1 MNSSD
6 ERAGA
11 DRPTCPPAGPV
22 PVGWERK
29 VQEGSV
35 CYISPSGTALT
46 SLEQTRAYLLAD
58 GTCKCGLEC
67 PLNMHKV
74 FNFDPGAVVAGRGA
88 PGVQGQQDMTKLCN
102 HRRKTVAMAT
112 LYRSMEGAPGPGSRR
127 PGAGPGLSP
136 LFPAGGRPA
145 VPPGA
150 GVPPPGTVSSF
161 PRAPPR
167 AKTPEAAPAGDRLV
181 PPPFPRPRDVFPGA
195 NGSPESR
202 PPPSPRFGRR
212 LPPPDAAAA
221 PRGPAGRTSARTAP
235 SPAGARENPAPPEP
249 GGPGP
254 CPAAAN
260 GAPQAGKDDSP
271 VSDALTNQS
280 SNNPPVPL
288 DAAPEGRGFLGLP
301 LGQLLAPP
309 AGTAFPASSL
319 LSAAAKAQLGGPDPA
334 PPPST
339 LPPRPLAP
347 NVLLSVAGERGLG
360 KAARRPRRPDPEDPA
375 ARRLPPAAGAEP
387 KGTTSPAPGQPL
399 AALLSLLG
407 AQGGPGGHGGPLAPL
422 PAGDGSPCP
431 GTGLLPACQDFNS
444 QLLGLFGQLAASSEP
459 TSGTPPQPKAPSHS
473 SAPGAATS
481 PAVTKGPLALGAG
494 SGGEEAAGGALGCPL
509 PPTAA
514 AAAEPVAF
522 VGQEQ
527 ALALGGSLPPGLL
540 LGTLPF
546 SVALG
551 QHPPAPGGDPEGP
564 SLPSLLAASLLPGQ
578 PPVPLLPLGVPLP
591 ALDLLPPPPGALL
604 SALLPLAPAG
614 EKGPEAAAPGPE
626 GFPALP
632 DGPLLFSA
640 LPASLALD
648 PALLAAGLGPPESSP
663 GAPPSGL
670 GSPPA
675 APTSTGAPPTT
686 TEAPRGEGRAP
697 DGPPGPPG
705 HLHPLGPQLGSSLL
719 GATLLGD
726 LPALSPLLQH
736 QPLLP
741 PPGLPPGAGQGP
753 LLGAASPLAC
763 LLQSLQ
769 LGPGFG
775 PPEKPAMLSGP
786 GARGSPSPPDRPEG
800 PPSALEPPAPSR
812 AEAGGASPRGGTR
825 GGPGS
830 RPSLKRGRRRAEGL
844 NGETPAPRGPPS
856 TKSPRRGA
864 GRGRG
869 GWGAR
874 RHFNGQAG
882 DGGEKGAPPAAP
894 PAPHPAWRCNGD
906 IPAAERQLKA
916 EEIKGNSLRLRPSRR
931 GRRRKASAPRPS
943 ARVETPRGR
952 GLSTEPG
959 AGPACNV
966 PPQVD
971 PALARRPRPG
981 RPVKNRR
988 RKLLT

>member
-1 MNSSD
+1 
-6 ERAGA
+6 
-11 DRPTCPPAGPV
+11 
-22 PVGWERK
+22 
-29 VQEGSV
+29 
-35 CYISPSGTALT
+35 
-46 SLEQTRAYLLAD
+46 
-58 GTCKCGLEC
+58 
-67 PLNMHKV
+67 MHKV
-74 FNFDPGAVVAGRGA
+74 FNFDPGAAVAGRGA
-88 PGVQGQQDMTKLCN
+88 PGTQGQQDMTKLCN

-127 PGAGPGLSP
+127 PGTGPGLSP

-145 VPPGA
+145 VPPG
-150 GVPPPGTVSSF
+150 VPPPGAVGSF
-161 PRAPPR
+161 PRAPTR

-202 PPPSPRFGRR
+202 PPPPSPRFGRR
-212 LPPPDAAAA
+212 LPPPDAAVA
-221 PRGPAGRTSARTAP
+221 PRPPAEDARSHRPVGRTSARAAP
-235 SPAGARENPAPPEP
+235 SPVGAGESPEP
-249 GGPGP
+249 GGPGLGP

-260 GAPQAGKDDSP
+260 GAPQVGKDDSP
-271 VSDALTNQS
+271 VSGALTNQS
-280 SNNPPVPL
+280 SNNLPVPL

-309 AGTAFPASSL
+309 AGTPFPASSL
-319 LSAAAKAQLGGPDPA
+319 LSAAAKAQLGGPDPV

-347 NVLLSVAGERGLG
+347 DVLLSVAGERSLG
-360 KAARRPRRPDPEDPA
+360 KAARRPRRLHPEDPA
-375 ARRLPPAAGAEP
+375 ARRAPPAPGAEP
-387 KGTTSPAPGQPL
+387 KGLPAPGQPL

-407 AQGGPGGHGGPLAPL
+407 AQGGPGGHGGPPAPP
-422 PAGDGSPCP
+422 PAGDGGAPCP

-444 QLLGLFGQLAASSEP
+444 QLLGLFGQLAASSEA
-459 TSGTPPQPKAPSHS
+459 TSGTPPQPKH

-481 PAVTKGPLALGAG
+481 PAITKGPPALGAS

-509 PPTAA
+509 PPA

-591 ALDLLPPPPGALL
+591 ALDLLPAPGTLL

-614 EKGPEAAAPGPE
+614 EKGAEAAAAAAASPE
-626 GFPALP
+626 GYPALP
-632 DGPLLFSA
+632 DAPLLFSA

-648 PALLAAGLGPPESSP
+648 PALLAAGLGPPESTP

-670 GSPPA
+670 ASPPA

-697 DGPPGPPG
+697 DGPPGTPG
-705 HLHPLGPQLGSSLL
+705 RLHPLGPQLGSSLV

-726 LPALSPLLQH
+726 LPALSPLLQN

-741 PPGLPPGAGQGP
+741 PALPPLGLALGPGQGP

-775 PPEKPAMLSGP
+775 PPEKPATLSGP
-786 GARGSPSPPDRPEG
+786 SAGGPPSPPGCPEG
-800 PPSALEPPAPSR
+800 PLSALEPPAPSR
-812 AEAGGASPRGGTR
+812 AEAGSASPGGGAR

-830 RPSLKRGRRRAEGL
+830 RPSLKRGRRRRAEGL

-916 EEIKGNSLRLRPSRR
+916 EEIKGSSLRLRPSRR

-943 ARVETPRGR
+943 ARLETPRGR
-952 GLSTEPG
+952 GLSAEPG
-959 AGPACNV
+959 AGPA
-966 PPQVD
+966 VD

>member
-11 DRPTCPPAGPV
+11 DRPACPPAGPV

-29 VQEGSV
+29 VEEGSV

-88 PGVQGQQDMTKLCN
+88 PGAQGQQDMTKLCN

-112 LYRSMEGAPGPGSRR
+112 LYRSMEGTPGPGSRR
-127 PGAGPGLSP
+127 PGTGPGLSP
-136 LFPAGGRPA
+136 LFPVGGRPA

-150 GVPPPGTVSSF
+150 VGSF
-161 PRAPPR
+161 PRAPAR
-167 AKTPEAAPAGDRLV
+167 AKTPEAAPAGDRLI

-202 PPPSPRFGRR
+202 PPPSPHFGRR
-212 LPPPDAAAA
+212 LPPPDAVAA
-221 PRGPAGRTSARTAP
+221 PRAPTEDARSHRPAGRTSARAAP
-235 SPAGARENPAPPEP
+235 SPPEP

-254 CPAAAN
+254 CPAATN
-260 GAPQAGKDDSP
+260 GTPQAGKDDSP

-309 AGTAFPASSL
+309 AGTPFPASSL
-319 LSAAAKAQLGGPDPA
+319 LSAAAKAQLGAPGGPDPA

-347 NVLLSVAGERGLG
+347 NALLSVVGERGLG
-360 KAARRPRRPDPEDPA
+360 KAARRPRRPDAEDPV
-375 ARRLPPAAGAEP
+375 ARRVLTAGAEP
-387 KGTTSPAPGQPL
+387 KGTPPPAPGQPL

-407 AQGGPGGHGGPLAPL
+407 AQGSPGGHGGPLAPL
-422 PAGDGSPCP
+422 PAGDSSPCP
-431 GTGLLPACQDFNS
+431 GTGLLPSCQDFNN
-444 QLLGLFGQLAASSEP
+444 QLLGLFGQLATSSEP
-459 TSGTPPQPKAPSHS
+459 TSGTPPQPKAPSHN
-473 SAPGAATS
+473 SAPGVTAS
-481 PAVTKGPLALGAG
+481 PAITKGPPALGAG
-494 SGGEEAAGGALGCPL
+494 SGGEGATGGALGCPL
-509 PPTAA
+509 PP
-514 AAAEPVAF
+514 AAEPVAF

-591 ALDLLPPPPGALL
+591 TLDLLPPPGALL

-614 EKGPEAAAPGPE
+614 EKGPETPAAGPE
-626 GFPALP
+626 GYPALP

-648 PALLAAGLGPPESSP
+648 PTLLAAGLAPSESTP
-663 GAPPSGL
+663 GAPPPGL
-670 GSPPA
+670 ASPPV
-675 APTSTGAPPTT
+675 APTSTGAPPATT
-686 TEAPRGEGRAP
+686 TEAPCGEGRVP
-697 DGPPGPPG
+697 DGPPGTPG
-705 HLHPLGPQLGSSLL
+705 RLHPLGPQLGSSLL

-726 LPALSPLLQH
+726 LPALSPLLQN

-741 PPGLPPGAGQGP
+741 PALPPLGLSLGAGQGP
-753 LLGAASPLAC
+753 PLLGTASPLAC

-775 PPEKPAMLSGP
+775 PPEKPATPSGSSAGGP
-786 GARGSPSPPDRPEG
+786 PTPSDRPEG

-812 AEAGGASPRGGTR
+812 AEVGSASPRGGAR

-830 RPSLKRGRRRAEGL
+830 QPSLKRGRRRAEGL

-943 ARVETPRGR
+943 ARLETPRGR
-952 GLSTEPG
+952 GLSAEPG
-959 AGPACNV
+959 PGPA
-966 PPQVD
+966 VD